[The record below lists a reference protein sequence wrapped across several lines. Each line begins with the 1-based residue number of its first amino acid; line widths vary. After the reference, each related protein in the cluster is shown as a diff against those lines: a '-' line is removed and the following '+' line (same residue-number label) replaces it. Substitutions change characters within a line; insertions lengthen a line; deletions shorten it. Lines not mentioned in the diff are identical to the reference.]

1 VTVQTLDDRALHA
14 VLPAHRDLFYGG
26 AWHAPLAGRYAPT
39 LNPATGEALC
49 EVGLGDAADAD
60 AAVQAAQAGFQAW
73 KAVPPLQR
81 GKVLR
86 RIAEIIRQNAREL
99 ALLDALD
106 GGNPVR
112 ELAMDAHA
120 AADQY
125 DYFAGLVTEA
135 KGDTVPMGPNAVNMT
150 VREPRGVV
158 ARIMAFNHPFL
169 FSAAKAAAPLAAGN
183 AVIIKPPDQAP
194 LSALRLA
201 ELTQD
206 LVPPGVLNVV
216 PGDLELG
223 RALSGHPDV
232 AMITLVGSVPTGRA
246 VMRSAAETIK
256 PVLLELGGK
265 NAMIVFPDTDPD
277 EVARHA
283 VAAMNFGWCGQSCG
297 SLSRVFLH
305 EDIHDAVVDLILERV
320 KAFRPGVP
328 TDEATTMGAI
338 ISRVQYERVLG
349 YIELGKAEG
358 AKLRCGG
365 GPPDDP
371 ALAGGCFI
379 EPTVFTGVE
388 QRMRIA
394 REEIF
399 GPVMSILKWSDEAQV
414 IADANSVEYGLTGSV
429 WTRDLTR
436 AHRTAAALETGFVW
450 INDVAKHFLAA
461 PFGGFKQSGI
471 GKEECLGELLA
482 FTQEKNIHIRLA

>member
-1 VTVQTLDDRALHA
+1 MAVQTLETGGPAS
-14 VLPAHRDLFYGG
+14 VLPQSRGLYYGG
-26 AWHAPLAGRYAPT
+26 AWHEPVAGRYAPN
-39 LNPATGEALC
+39 LDPATGESLGDVA
-49 EVGLGDAADAD
+49 VGDAADAGQ
-60 AAVQAAQAGFQAW
+60 AIQAAAAGFAAW
-73 KAVPPLQR
+73 REVLPLQR
-81 GKVLR
+81 GKILR
-86 RIAEIIRQNAREL
+86 RIAVIIRENAREL

-112 ELAMDAHA
+112 ELAMDAYN

-158 ARIMAFNHPFL
+158 ARIMAFNHPFM

-183 AVIIKPPDQAP
+183 AVIVKPPEQAP
-194 LSALRLA
+194 LSALRFA
-201 ELTQD
+201 ELVGD
-206 LVPPGVLNVV
+206 LMPPGTLNVV
-216 PGDLELG
+216 PGGAELG
-223 RALSGHPDV
+223 QALSSHPGV
-232 AMITLVGSVPTGRA
+232 AMVTLVGSAPTGRA
-246 VMRSAAETIK
+246 VMRGAAETIK

-277 EVARHA
+277 EVARYA
-283 VAAMNFGWCGQSCG
+283 VAGMNFGWCGQSCG

-305 EDIHDAVVDLILERV
+305 EEIHDAVVERILEHV
-320 KAFRPGVP
+320 KAYRPGPP

-338 ISRVQYERVLG
+338 ISRAQHERVLG
-349 YIELGKAEG
+349 CIEAGKAEG
-358 AKLRCGG
+358 AELRCGG
-365 GPPDDP
+365 GPPADP
-371 ALAGGCFI
+371 ALARGLFI

-388 QRMRIA
+388 QWMRIA

-399 GPVMSILKWSDEAQV
+399 GPVMSVLKWSDEAQV
-414 IADANSVEYGLTGSV
+414 VRDANSVEYGLTGSV
-429 WTRDLTR
+429 WTRDLNR
-436 AHRTAAALETGFVW
+436 AHRTAAALQTGFVW

-461 PFGGFKQSGI
+461 PFGGVKQSGI
-471 GKEECLGELLA
+471 GKEECLSELLA